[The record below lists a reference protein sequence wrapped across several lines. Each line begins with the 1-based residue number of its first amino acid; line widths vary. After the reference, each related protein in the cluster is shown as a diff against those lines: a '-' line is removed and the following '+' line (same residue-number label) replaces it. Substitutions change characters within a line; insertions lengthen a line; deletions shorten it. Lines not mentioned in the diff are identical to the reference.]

1 MKPFA
6 KIHSG
11 HGMYLIFKHNI
22 AFLEMIIKE
31 VFKLCKIFNACQKSV
46 VEQGP

>member
-1 MKPFA
+1 MKAFA

-11 HGMYLIFKHNI
+11 HGMYLIFKHNM

-31 VFKLCKIFNACQKSV
+31 VLNYVKFLMHVKNL
-46 VEQGP
+46 